1 MKWLT
6 GTAAVATIAA
16 LTSAKGFTANEGRK
30 GHNVELR
37 TSGENLCFFQ
47 NSDDSWCIA
56 ATPPM
61 VKAGWEFEQEY
72 TSTTGDN
79 VLTYYQVQLKPYL
92 QVQANLIS
100 TLFIQNVWVNE
111 ITFNLEQFKANLF
124 ISYIFNEEFDICPGI
139 GWETEEILF
148 KLVFA
153 MKFWN
158 CDKTVINDL
167 ADFSSTLT
175 GYEAKYFE
183 ECNQSNNAQVDLIT
197 KTYEDAKTDRMI
209 LGTVDAVSNKYCWNP
224 FGTSSYKA
232 NAP

>member
-1 MKWLT
+1 
-6 GTAAVATIAA
+6 
-16 LTSAKGFTANEGRK
+16 
-30 GHNVELR
+30 
-37 TSGENLCFFQ
+37 
-47 NSDDSWCIA
+47 
-56 ATPPM
+56 
-61 VKAGWEFEQEY
+61 
-72 TSTTGDN
+72 
-79 VLTYYQVQLKPYL
+79 
-92 QVQANLIS
+92 
-100 TLFIQNVWVNE
+100 VNE

-183 ECNQSNNAQVDLIT
+183 ECNQSNNA
-197 KTYEDAKTDRMI
+197 
-209 LGTVDAVSNKYCWNP
+209 
-224 FGTSSYKA
+224 
-232 NAP
+232 